1 MGAATYHSSEWRPI
15 RGSGFESSS
24 PHMFLFWPPP
34 FNYQPQLGP
43 GVKPLLKGFA
53 SESGHQLTDHAPP
66 MSSGIPT
73 PNEIFG
79 SAPTDAE
86 LGKVKEA
93 AEQANA
99 RFTELESAGAN
110 TAKEAEAERS
120 KLQTALDAA
129 NTEIERLRTELEQQ
143 KAIPPEHR
151 NSVLQTPAD
160 TSPTP
165 GQ

>member
-1 MGAATYHSSEWRPI
+1 VASNPWVGI
-15 RGSGFESSS
+15 RIVQPAHVFVLALPES
-24 PHMFLFWPPP
+24 PP

-79 SAPTDAE
+79 SAPMDAE

-143 KAIPPEHR
+143 KASPPEQGDL
-151 NSVLQTPAD
+151 V
-160 TSPTP
+160 SPP
-165 GQ
+165 HGE